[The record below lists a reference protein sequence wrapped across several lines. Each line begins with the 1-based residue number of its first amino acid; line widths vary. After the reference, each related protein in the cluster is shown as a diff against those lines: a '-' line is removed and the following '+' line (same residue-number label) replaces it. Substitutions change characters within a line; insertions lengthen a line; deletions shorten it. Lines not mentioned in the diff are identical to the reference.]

1 MLLVRSLAFNL
12 AFYVATTLIAI
23 GGLPTLVSRR
33 GVIRLAQVW
42 GHVTLWLLRVV
53 GGITVEFRG
62 VENIPPGPLLV
73 AAKHQSA
80 LETLALVTAFP
91 DFAYILKRELLW
103 IPLIGWFLS
112 RSGMVA
118 IDRSKGARAMAAM
131 NEAAAQAIRDGR
143 QLIIFPEGT
152 RRPPGAPPAYK
163 LGITHLY
170 AALGVP
176 CLPVALNTGLH
187 WPRRRLVRRP
197 GTSVIEFLAPIP
209 PGLDRARFLEVVQ
222 GRIESASDTLLAA
235 GRSELAAAGH
245 TVPDA
250 GPTSSRTSP
259 AKAQRNGSPVA

>member
-12 AFYVATTLIAI
+12 AFYAATTLIAI

-33 GVIRLAQVW
+33 GVIRLAQFW
-42 GHVTLWLLRVV
+42 GRVTLWLLRVV

-62 VENIPPGPLLV
+62 VATIPPGPLLV

-152 RRPPGAPPAYK
+152 RRPPGAAPAYK

-187 WPRRRLVRRP
+187 WPRRSLVRRP

-209 PGLDRARFLEVVQ
+209 PGLDRTRFLEVVQ
-222 GRIESASDTLLAA
+222 GRIETASDALLAA

-245 TVPDA
+245 AVPEA
-250 GPTSSRTSP
+250 APASRT
-259 AKAQRNGSPVA
+259 KAARNGSPVA

>member
-1 MLLVRSLAFNL
+1 MLIVRSFAFNL
-12 AFYVATTLIAI
+12 AFYAATTLIAV

-33 GVIRLAQVW
+33 AVIRLAQLW
-42 GHVTLWLLRVV
+42 GRITLWLLRVV
-53 GGITVEFRG
+53 GGIKVEFRG

-118 IDRSKGARAMAAM
+118 IDRSKGGRAMAAM

-152 RRPPGAPPAYK
+152 RRPPGASPAYK
-163 LGITHLY
+163 LGLTHLY

-187 WPRRRLVRRP
+187 WPRRSLVRRP

-209 PGLDRARFLEVVQ
+209 PGLDRTRFLDAVQ
-222 GRIESASDTLLAA
+222 ERIETASNTLLAA
-235 GRSELAAAGH
+235 GRADLAARGHAVPELPAG
-245 TVPDA
+245 
-250 GPTSSRTSP
+250 GGRTRFP
-259 AKAQRNGSPVA
+259 QV